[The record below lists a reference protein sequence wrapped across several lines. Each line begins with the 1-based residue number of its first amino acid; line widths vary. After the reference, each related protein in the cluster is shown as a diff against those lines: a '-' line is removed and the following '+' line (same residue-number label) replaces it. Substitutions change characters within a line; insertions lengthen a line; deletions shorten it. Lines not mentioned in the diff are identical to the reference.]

1 MKLLLSAPCTLL
13 ALLPAVIVAQPSRT
27 PNCWLCPGFDLQA
40 VPLATSD
47 YSVDPYQCSYG
58 DAGACTYDQTSG
70 FLVGDDNADFCPAQ
84 GDFDCA
90 PARRRNARSPLPR
103 SPRPASPA
111 ASEPKPQV
119 MKVRA
124 KLGGK
129 RKQVVRK

>member
-1 MKLLLSAPCTLL
+1 MVKQLTLVFPT
-13 ALLPAVIVAQPSRT
+13 ATYLPTSD
-27 PNCWLCPGFDLQA
+27 DLHEASLVCAMHPTGIA